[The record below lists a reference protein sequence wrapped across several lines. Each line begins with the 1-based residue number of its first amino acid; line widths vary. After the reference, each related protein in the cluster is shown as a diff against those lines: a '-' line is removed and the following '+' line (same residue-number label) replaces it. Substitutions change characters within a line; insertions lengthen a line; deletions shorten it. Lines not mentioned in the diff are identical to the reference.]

1 MKHPETPS
9 PISSA
14 AVTVEEVEG
23 LTQTMALSVRERQI
37 LMLATRGLRRR
48 EISGTLG
55 LSENTVKWYIRALLE
70 RTECR
75 SLHDVMRKM
84 WFARG

>member
-1 MKHPETPS
+1 MSS
-9 PISSA
+9 PP
-14 AVTVEEVEG
+14 VTGEEMQG
-23 LTQTMALSVRERQI
+23 LSQTMALSVRERQI
-37 LMLATRGLRRR
+37 LLLATQGLRRR
-48 EISGTLG
+48 EISRTLG

-84 WFARG
+84 WFTLR

>member
-1 MKHPETPS
+1 MSS
-9 PISSA
+9 P
-14 AVTVEEVEG
+14 AVTGEEVKG
-23 LTQTMALSVRERQI
+23 LTETMALSVRERQI
-37 LMLATRGLRRR
+37 LLLATQGMRRR
-48 EISGTLG
+48 EISRTLG

-84 WFARG
+84 WFALR